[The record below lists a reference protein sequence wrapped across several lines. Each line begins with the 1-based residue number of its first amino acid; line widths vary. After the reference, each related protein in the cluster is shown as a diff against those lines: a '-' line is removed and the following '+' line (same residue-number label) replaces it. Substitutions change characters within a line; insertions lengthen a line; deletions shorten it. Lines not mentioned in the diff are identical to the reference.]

1 MSKFNI
7 GTGDVLFAL
16 AMLAVVGGFR
26 LACRICV
33 WALRALGVM

>member
-1 MSKFNI
+1 MGKL

-26 LACRICV
+26 LACRIAL
-33 WALRALGVM
+33 WAMRAMGVM

>member
-1 MSKFNI
+1 MGKL

-26 LACRICV
+26 LACRV
-33 WALRALGVM
+33 ALWAMRALGVM

>member
-26 LACRICV
+26 LACRV
-33 WALRALGVM
+33 ALWAMRLLGVM

>member
-1 MSKFNI
+1 MGKF

-16 AMLAVVGGFR
+16 AMLCIVGGFR
-26 LACRICV
+26 LACRIGV

>member
-16 AMLAVVGGFR
+16 AMLSIIGGFR
-26 LACRICV
+26 LACRIAL
-33 WALRALGVM
+33 WAMRAMGVM

>member
-16 AMLAVVGGFR
+16 AMLCIVGGFR
-26 LACRICV
+26 LACRV
-33 WALRALGVM
+33 ALWAMRAMGVM

>member
-26 LACRICV
+26 LACRIGV